1 MQSDNGN
8 DKHIILNIFG
18 GGLIRSSFEVIE
30 GGLGTPPPP
39 PPRPGR
45 RRKKDRTYVPTFLI
59 MQNHVSEVSG
69 L

>member
-8 DKHIILNIFG
+8 DKHIILNKFG

-30 GGLGTPPPP
+30 GGFGT